1 MEVDKLINCKNCG
14 AVLNTDTEQTI
25 QCKYCGTVYHKKQQ
39 ENSIK
44 IFTGPETTTFD
55 AHRQWE
61 APKNVKPK
69 RKINPVGWVMVSLTF
84 VFAIAALI
92 TKEQADKDQAQAA
105 LSDTVTI
112 DTSMRFDLPQPTEL
126 AQTEQASLR
135 KLAMINVDR
144 PLFNKLY
151 KNAKVSRLT
160 YAKQETNVDDKNSIF
175 KHKVNGLY
183 ININYS
189 DSEYLLSFGCQY
201 GGKKALD
208 LQSVTFIID
217 NKHLHYKPVFL
228 GGTMEG
234 QAMAYSYEKIHD
246 DDIPMLL
253 SLATAD
259 KVIIHFKG
267 KNGNDQM
274 TLSKDQQDVLK
285 RQLQLY
291 KGLLLGYAK
300 Q

>member
-1 MEVDKLINCKNCG
+1 
-14 AVLNTDTEQTI
+14 
-25 QCKYCGTVYHKKQQ
+25 
-39 ENSIK
+39 
-44 IFTGPETTTFD
+44 
-55 AHRQWE
+55 
-61 APKNVKPK
+61 
-69 RKINPVGWVMVSLTF
+69 
-84 VFAIAALI
+84 
-92 TKEQADKDQAQAA
+92 
-105 LSDTVTI
+105 
-112 DTSMRFDLPQPTEL
+112 MRFNRPQPTEL
-126 AQTEQASLR
+126 AQTEQANLR
-135 KLAMINVDR
+135 KLTIINVDR

-189 DSEYLLSFGCQY
+189 DSEYLLNFGCQY

-208 LQSVTFIID
+208 LQSVTFIVD

-234 QAMAYSYEKIHD
+234 QAMAYSYEMIHD
-246 DDIPMLL
+246 GDIPMLL

>member
-1 MEVDKLINCKNCG
+1 
-14 AVLNTDTEQTI
+14 
-25 QCKYCGTVYHKKQQ
+25 
-39 ENSIK
+39 
-44 IFTGPETTTFD
+44 
-55 AHRQWE
+55 
-61 APKNVKPK
+61 
-69 RKINPVGWVMVSLTF
+69 MVAGL
-84 VFAIAALI
+84 AN
-92 TKEQADKDQAQAA
+92 EDEADKARTQHG
-105 LSDTVTI
+105 DTVAI
-112 DTSMRFDLPQPTEL
+112 DTSMRFNRPQPTEL
-126 AQTEQASLR
+126 AQTEQANLR
-135 KLAMINVDR
+135 KLTIINVDR

-160 YAKQETNVDDKNSIF
+160 YAKQETNVDDKNSVF

-189 DSEYLLSFGCQY
+189 DSEYLLNFGCQY
-201 GGKKALD
+201 AGKKALD

-228 GGTMEG
+228 GGTIEG
-234 QAMAYSYEKIHD
+234 QAMVYSYEMIHD
-246 DDIPMLL
+246 GDIPMLL

-259 KVIIHFKG
+259 KAIIHFKG